1 MDVKLESLIERIKK
15 EGIDEVKKSAKVII
29 DQAKENAKAIVDEAK
44 TLAKHVVQE
53 AEIEAKRLQNN
64 TESSL
69 RQAARDLKLKIKEE
83 LILLFDKVLKS
94 KISKDLS
101 PDFMKEIILKVVDNL
116 MAKEGQI
123 EILSSREDKQK
134 LEKLLLLGLKQEIK
148 KTVIISA
155 GKDVEKGFRIG
166 IKGDSAY
173 YDFSDEAISES
184 LEVFLNP
191 AIVSMLNSPDG

>member
-155 GKDVEKGFRIG
+155 GKDIEKGFRIG

>member
-101 PDFMKEIILKVVDNL
+101 PDFMKEIILTVVDNL

-155 GKDVEKGFRIG
+155 GKDIEKGFRIG